1 MRRLR
6 CAIEQIADWHADL
19 FVESH
24 IVAFVAVA
32 SQYSESPA
40 LFDVACDAI
49 PSRWLGGASEFRL
62 EVSWHQDTAQ
72 KAVRLRATMQ
82 SGSLVELAAIA
93 VALILSRR
101 VVNLGPLDV
110 TELGDRVDY
119 RARKQKAVLE
129 VSGTEI
135 PTELN
140 RRHREKTDQ
149 AKENPF
155 KWDAYVAICA
165 FAVRGHRVRFSKHP
179 TKEGN
184 DE

>member
-1 MRRLR
+1 MRLLR
-6 CAIEQIADWHADL
+6 CAIEQIADWYVDL
-19 FVESH
+19 FVEPH

-32 SQYSESPA
+32 SRYSESPA
-40 LFDVACDAI
+40 LLDVECDSI
-49 PSRWLGGASEFRL
+49 PSRWHRAASEFRL
-62 EVSWHQDTAQ
+62 EISWHRDTAQ

-82 SGSLVELAAIA
+82 SGPLVELAAIG

-101 VVNLGPLDV
+101 LVNLGPLDV
-110 TELGDRVDY
+110 TQLGDRVDF
-119 RARKQKAVLE
+119 RAREHKAVLE

-135 PTELN
+135 PTELS
-140 RRHREKTDQ
+140 RRHREKVAQ
-149 AKENPF
+149 AKKNPF

-179 TKEGN
+179 FKEDN

>member
-6 CAIEQIADWHADL
+6 CAIEQVADWHADL
-19 FVESH
+19 FVEPH

-40 LFDVACDAI
+40 LFDVGCDAI
-49 PSRWLGGASEFRL
+49 PSRWL
-62 EVSWHQDTAQ
+62 EVSWHRDTVQ

-82 SGSLVELAAIA
+82 SGPLVELAAIA

-129 VSGTEI
+129 VSGTEALA
-135 PTELN
+135 ELN
-140 RRHREKTDQ
+140 RRHSEKVDQ
-149 AKENPF
+149 ARANPF

-165 FAVRGHRVRFSKHP
+165 FADRGHRVRFSKHP
-179 TKEGN
+179 TKEGH